1 MGSLK
6 IVCALAVLATAGST
20 FAIETYPL
28 AAHAQTQGMKRR
40 GERRDTRHEFKGD
53 EARVQRRQRQVAI
66 RVSAGEAR
74 READGPA
81 QWNANDRHTA
91 LSRA

>member
-1 MGSLK
+1 MRSLK

-40 GERRDTRHEFKGD
+40 GERRDTRQE
-53 EARVQRRQRQVAI
+53 
-66 RVSAGEAR
+66 
-74 READGPA
+74 
-81 QWNANDRHTA
+81 
-91 LSRA
+91 SRATKHECNAASDKSRSECRQQKRDVKQEGRQNGTPTIVTPH